1 MVLLSSAC
9 LDSGNGG
16 CSCRPDLHQLPLR
29 QLFRFERI
37 EALTP
42 MSFTH
47 RWQIELFSLSRC
59 PIQASRGLCGP
70 RLTREGSLL
79 AAPQSSAVCCFSS
92 GDLCPLSRAAGA
104 GRVWLRHCRR
114 APTAS
119 LRTFVSSGPCRR
131 LPTCDHNLCHNA
143 YLSIDAV
150 HEAPC
155 SQQLHCL
162 RSSMAPRS
170 AAFSSRLSMLTML
183 RGPQS
188 S

>member
-79 AAPQSSAVCCFSS
+79 AAPQSSAELCSLLLFFRRPVPFVASCWSS
-92 GDLCPLSRAAGA
+92 VIAAE
-104 GRVWLRHCRR
+104 
-114 APTAS
+114 
-119 LRTFVSSGPCRR
+119 RR
-131 LPTCDHNLCHNA
+131 LHRF
-143 YLSIDAV
+143 
-150 HEAPC
+150 APSSLLGPAEG
-155 SQQLHCL
+155 SQHVTIIYATMHICL
-162 RSSMAPRS
+162 
-170 AAFSSRLSMLTML
+170 
-183 RGPQS
+183 
-188 S
+188 

>member
-79 AAPQSSAVCCFSS
+79 AAPQSSALQSVAFLQETCALCRELLELAAS
-92 GDLCPLSRAAGA
+92 GSVIAAE
-104 GRVWLRHCRR
+104 
-114 APTAS
+114 
-119 LRTFVSSGPCRR
+119 RR
-131 LPTCDHNLCHNA
+131 LHRF
-143 YLSIDAV
+143 
-150 HEAPC
+150 APSSLLGPAEG
-155 SQQLHCL
+155 SQHVTIIYATMHICL
-162 RSSMAPRS
+162 
-170 AAFSSRLSMLTML
+170 
-183 RGPQS
+183 
-188 S
+188 

>member
-79 AAPQSSAVCCFSS
+79 AAPQSSAE
-92 GDLCPLSRAAGA
+92 LCSL
-104 GRVWLRHCRR
+104 LLFFRR
-114 APTAS
+114 PVPFVASYWSWPRLAPS
-119 LRTFVSSGPCRR
+119 L
-131 LPTCDHNLCHNA
+131 
-143 YLSIDAV
+143 
-150 HEAPC
+150 
-155 SQQLHCL
+155 
-162 RSSMAPRS
+162 
-170 AAFSSRLSMLTML
+170 
-183 RGPQS
+183 PQS
-188 S
+188 ADCIASHLRLFWALPKAPNM